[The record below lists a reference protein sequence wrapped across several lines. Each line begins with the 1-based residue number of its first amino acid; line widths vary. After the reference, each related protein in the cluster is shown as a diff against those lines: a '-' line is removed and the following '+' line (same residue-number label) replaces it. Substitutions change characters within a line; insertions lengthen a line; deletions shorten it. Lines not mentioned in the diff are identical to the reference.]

1 MAFRIDRYDADKFTE
16 GEWTEIDGGQFKI
29 ARINNP
35 VYLDAQRRLDKEF
48 RQKHGDELTAEQER
62 EKDARLV
69 GEGLLRDWADIEA
82 QGEDGELTSVPYSLE
97 NVATLLRNRPDI
109 IPKIAQKAV
118 DMERFER
125 EDVSDQAK
133 KPQKRSNTG

>member
-1 MAFRIDRYDADKFTE
+1 MAFRIDRYDAEKFTE
-16 GEWTEIDGGQFKI
+16 GEWDEIEGGQFKI

-35 VYLDAQRRLDKEF
+35 VYLDAQRRLEKEF
-48 RQKHGDELTAEQER
+48 RQKYGEELTAEQER

-82 QGEDGELTSVPYSLE
+82 QGEDGKIESVPYSLE

-125 EDVSDQAK
+125 KDVAAQAK
-133 KPQKRSNTG
+133 KPQKSSGTA

>member
-1 MAFRIDRYDADKFTE
+1 M
-16 GEWTEIDGGQFKI
+16 
-29 ARINNP
+29 
-35 VYLDAQRRLDKEF
+35 
-48 RQKHGDELTAEQER
+48 
-62 EKDARLV
+62 
-69 GEGLLRDWADIEA
+69 
-82 QGEDGELTSVPYSLE
+82 
-97 NVATLLRNRPDI
+97 ATLLRNRPDI